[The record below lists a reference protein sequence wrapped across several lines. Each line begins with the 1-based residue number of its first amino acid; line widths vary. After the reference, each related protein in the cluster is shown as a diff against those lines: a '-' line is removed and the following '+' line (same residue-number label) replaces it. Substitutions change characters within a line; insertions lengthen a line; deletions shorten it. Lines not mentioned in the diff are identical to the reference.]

1 MINDIINVFKNLPSN
16 HLHHTLI
23 TIVVIATLL
32 IVRYRVNRYNL
43 NFIDIFLGFLPIII
57 ELIFQIQSVL
67 NKEWMLIK
75 TLPLEISYLTIFAI
89 PIYLFMPSR
98 ILQSWIYYIGIW
110 SAAAAFLNTIMMGAE
125 PWHVLLRYYGHH
137 GTLLYFGISIYISGY
152 RPTLND
158 YYNTAKI
165 MLLIIF
171 IIGLINMIIGSN
183 YMFTRFK
190 PTGMNLT
197 LLMADWPYYFIII
210 VSIGLVFCYL
220 LYLIGKDKLH
230 KSVKYPPNYNN

>member
-1 MINDIINVFKNLPSN
+1 MINDIVDVFKNLPSN

-57 ELIFQIQSVL
+57 ELIFQIQSML

-75 TLPLEISYLTIFAI
+75 TLPLEISYLTSFAI
-89 PIYLFMPSR
+89 PIYLYMPSK

-152 RPTLND
+152 KPTLKD

-230 KSVKYPPNYNN
+230 KPVK

>member
-1 MINDIINVFKNLPSN
+1 MINDIVDVFKNLPSN

-171 IIGLINMIIGSN
+171 IIGLVNMIIGSN

-230 KSVKYPPNYNN
+230 KSVK

>member
-43 NFIDIFLGFLPIII
+43 KFIDIFLGFLPIII

-67 NKEWMLIK
+67 NKEWMLVK
-75 TLPLEISYLTIFAI
+75 SLPLEISYLTTFAI
-89 PIYLFMPSR
+89 PIYLYMPSR

-230 KSVKYPPNYNN
+230 KSVK

>member
-89 PIYLFMPSR
+89 PIYLYMPSR

-152 RPTLND
+152 RPTLKD
-158 YYNTAKI
+158 YYNTAII

-171 IIGLINMIIGSN
+171 IIGLINKIIGSN

-190 PTGMNLT
+190 PTVMNLT

-220 LYLIGKDKLH
+220 LYLIGRDKLH
-230 KSVKYPPNYNN
+230 KSIK

>member
-57 ELIFQIQSVL
+57 ELIFQIQSIL

-152 RPTLND
+152 RPTLKD
-158 YYNTAKI
+158 YYDTAKI

-190 PTGMNLT
+190 PPGMNLT

-230 KSVKYPPNYNN
+230 KPVK

>member
-89 PIYLFMPSR
+89 PIYLYMPSR

-152 RPTLND
+152 RPTLKD
-158 YYNTAKI
+158 YYDTAKI

-220 LYLIGKDKLH
+220 LYLIGEDKLH
-230 KSVKYPPNYNN
+230 KSVK

>member
-57 ELIFQIQSVL
+57 ELIFQIQSML

-75 TLPLEISYLTIFAI
+75 TLPLEISYLTSFAI
-89 PIYLFMPSR
+89 PIYLYKPSR

-152 RPTLND
+152 RPTLKD
-158 YYNTAKI
+158 YYDTAKI

-230 KSVKYPPNYNN
+230 KSVK

>member
-57 ELIFQIQSVL
+57 ELIFQIQSML

-171 IIGLINMIIGSN
+171 IIGLINKIIGSN

-190 PTGMNLT
+190 PPGMNLT

-230 KSVKYPPNYNN
+230 KPVK

>member
-43 NFIDIFLGFLPIII
+43 NLIDIFLGFLPIII

-230 KSVKYPPNYNN
+230 KSVK

>member
-57 ELIFQIQSVL
+57 ELIFQIQSIL

-230 KSVKYPPNYNN
+230 KPVK

>member
-75 TLPLEISYLTIFAI
+75 TLPLEISYLTTFAI
-89 PIYLFMPSR
+89 PIYLYMPSR

-125 PWHVLLRYYGHH
+125 PWHLLLRYYGHH

-152 RPTLND
+152 RPTLKD

-171 IIGLINMIIGSN
+171 IIGLINMIIDSN

-190 PTGMNLT
+190 PSGMNLT
-197 LLMADWPYYFIII
+197 LLMGDWPYYFIII

-220 LYLIGKDKLH
+220 LYLMGKDKLH
-230 KSVKYPPNYNN
+230 KSVK

>member
-1 MINDIINVFKNLPSN
+1 MINDIINVFINLPSD

-98 ILQSWIYYIGIW
+98 ILQSLIYYIGIW

-230 KSVKYPPNYNN
+230 KPVK

>member
-57 ELIFQIQSVL
+57 ELIFQIQSML

-75 TLPLEISYLTIFAI
+75 TLPLEISYLTSFAI
-89 PIYLFMPSR
+89 PIYLYKPSR

-152 RPTLND
+152 RPTLKD

-230 KSVKYPPNYNN
+230 KSVK

>member
-23 TIVVIATLL
+23 TIVVIVTLL

-230 KSVKYPPNYNN
+230 KSVK

>member
-89 PIYLFMPSR
+89 PIYLYMPSR

-220 LYLIGKDKLH
+220 LYLIGKYKLH
-230 KSVKYPPNYNN
+230 KPVK

>member
-43 NFIDIFLGFLPIII
+43 KFIDIFLGFLPIII
-57 ELIFQIQSVL
+57 ELIFQIQSML

-171 IIGLINMIIGSN
+171 IIGLINKIIGSN

-210 VSIGLVFCYL
+210 ISIGLVFCAL
-220 LYLIGKDKLH
+220 LYQIGRDRLH
-230 KSVKYPPNYNN
+230 KSVK

>member
-57 ELIFQIQSVL
+57 ELIFQIQSML

-75 TLPLEISYLTIFAI
+75 TLPLEISYLTSFAI
-89 PIYLFMPSR
+89 PIYLYMPSR

-230 KSVKYPPNYNN
+230 KSVK

>member
-220 LYLIGKDKLH
+220 LYLIGRDKLH
-230 KSVKYPPNYNN
+230 KSIK

>member
-57 ELIFQIQSVL
+57 KLIFQIQSVL

-75 TLPLEISYLTIFAI
+75 TLPLEISYLTTFAI
-89 PIYLFMPSR
+89 PIYLYMPSR

-125 PWHVLLRYYGHH
+125 PWHLLLRYYGHH

-190 PTGMNLT
+190 PIGMNLT
-197 LLMADWPYYFIII
+197 LLMPDWPYYFIII
-210 VSIGLVFCYL
+210 VSIGLVFCSL

-230 KSVKYPPNYNN
+230 KPVK

>member
-89 PIYLFMPSR
+89 PIYLYMPSR

-230 KSVKYPPNYNN
+230 KSVK

>member
-1 MINDIINVFKNLPSN
+1 MINDIINVIKNLPSN

-67 NKEWMLIK
+67 NKEWMFIK
-75 TLPLEISYLTIFAI
+75 TLPLEISYLTTFAI
-89 PIYLFMPSR
+89 PIYLYMPSR

-230 KSVKYPPNYNN
+230 KSVK

>member
-43 NFIDIFLGFLPIII
+43 NLIDIFLGFLPIII

-230 KSVKYPPNYNN
+230 KPVK

>member
-57 ELIFQIQSVL
+57 ELIFQIQSML

-75 TLPLEISYLTIFAI
+75 TLPLEISYLTTFAI
-89 PIYLFMPSR
+89 PIYLYMPSR

-152 RPTLND
+152 RPTLKD

-230 KSVKYPPNYNN
+230 KPVK

>member
-89 PIYLFMPSR
+89 PIYLYMPSR

-230 KSVKYPPNYNN
+230 KSIK

>member
-89 PIYLFMPSR
+89 PIYLYMPSR

-152 RPTLND
+152 RPTLKD
-158 YYNTAKI
+158 YYNTAII

-171 IIGLINMIIGSN
+171 IIGLINKIIGSN

-230 KSVKYPPNYNN
+230 KPVK

>member
-43 NFIDIFLGFLPIII
+43 NLIDIFLGFLPIII

-89 PIYLFMPSR
+89 PIYLYMPSR

-152 RPTLND
+152 RPTLKD
-158 YYNTAKI
+158 YYDTAKI

-190 PTGMNLT
+190 PPGMNLT

-230 KSVKYPPNYNN
+230 KPLK

>member
-23 TIVVIATLL
+23 TIVAIATLL

-43 NFIDIFLGFLPIII
+43 NLIDIFLGFLPIII

-152 RPTLND
+152 RPTLKD

-165 MLLIIF
+165 MLIIIF
-171 IIGLINMIIGSN
+171 IIGLINIIIGSN

-190 PTGMNLT
+190 PIGMNLT
-197 LLMADWPYYFIII
+197 LLMPDWPYYFIII

-230 KSVKYPPNYNN
+230 KPVK

>member
-230 KSVKYPPNYNN
+230 KPVK

>member
-89 PIYLFMPSR
+89 PIYLYMPSR

-152 RPTLND
+152 RPTLKD
-158 YYNTAKI
+158 YYDTAKI

-190 PTGMNLT
+190 PPCMNLT

-230 KSVKYPPNYNN
+230 KSVK

>member
-152 RPTLND
+152 RPTLKD
-158 YYNTAKI
+158 YYDTAKI

-171 IIGLINMIIGSN
+171 IIGLINKIIGSN

-190 PTGMNLT
+190 PPGMNLT

-230 KSVKYPPNYNN
+230 KPVK